1 MVSPGLE
8 STDSLLIITGG
19 IGAGKSSVL
28 AEASDILWLDHL
40 PHAAID
46 LDMLGLGCLPSG
58 AETHEVMYE
67 NLRSVARNYAAAGVR
82 RFLLA
87 RSLENRSQLDL
98 CRDIFS
104 ARETTVCRVT
114 AGLGVMKGRIQS
126 RESGISRQE
135 YIARVT
141 ELSEILDRARLEDF
155 AVVNENRHI
164 TDVAAEMLVRAG
176 WISTVPQAR
185 AD

>member
-8 STDSLLIITGG
+8 GTESLLIITGG
-19 IGAGKSSVL
+19 MGAGKSRVL
-28 AEASDILWLDHL
+28 AEASDILWRDHL
-40 PHAAID
+40 SHAAID
-46 LDMLGLGCLPSG
+46 VDMLGLGCLPSG

-82 RFLLA
+82 RFLVA
-87 RSLENRSQLDL
+87 RSLENRSQLDI
-98 CRDIFS
+98 CREIFS
-104 ARETTVCRVT
+104 ARDTVVCRVN
-114 AGLGVMKGRIQS
+114 ASLLLMQERVQS
-126 RESGISRQE
+126 REKGISRQE

-141 ELSEILDRARLEDF
+141 ELSEILDRAGLEDF

-176 WISTVPQAR
+176 WISTVPQAG